1 VADVSETRI
10 ARSRPLALMPAL
22 TPAARNPRA
31 AVTPPV
37 IAQAVML
44 RCDGLR
50 RLIDCSIRIVYV
62 LESDD
67 RNDHRNLTA
76 PPKERT
82 LDAVRIDLLG
92 EPTVRHHREPD
103 VDAIAWLVRER
114 ANLFISFALRAS
126 AQLLDDLGTDTV
138 ATLRRVDCQG
148 PFFRDRMTERRQFS
162 APDDLAPPDGDD
174 KPVGV
179 DCQFAERSR

>member
-1 VADVSETRI
+1 MSRATCSPSSPVHAFAQPLLTMTPRTTPPDNCRCSRETMTGAACARLVVNTPAAVADVSETRI

-31 AVTPPV
+31 AVTPPA
-37 IAQAVML
+37 IAQAAML
-44 RCDGLR
+44 RCHGLR
-50 RLIDCSIRIVYV
+50 RLIDCSIGIVYV

-76 PPKERT
+76 PAKERT

-103 VDAIAWLVRER
+103 VDEIAWLVRER
-114 ANLFISFALRAS
+114 AKLFISFVLRAS
-126 AQLLDDLGTDTV
+126 AQ
-138 ATLRRVDCQG
+138 
-148 PFFRDRMTERRQFS
+148 
-162 APDDLAPPDGDD
+162 
-174 KPVGV
+174 
-179 DCQFAERSR
+179 